1 MTRLPGPRSSH
12 RRPVAAKPRDARGL
26 AGWLFVLPAL
36 AFYAVFV
43 LRPITLTFQYS
54 LYEWN
59 GIGASTWVGPANYGK
74 VFTDPD
80 LYDSLINA
88 FKLIVFF
95 SVIPVVLG
103 LVIAATIRRIAE
115 SRLALV
121 ARTVLFLPQVIPLVA
136 AGIAWSW
143 LLASTGVIN
152 QLIEL
157 IGLGGVTRAWLGDFA
172 TALPAVG
179 MIGAWV
185 LLGLCTL
192 LLLAGMS
199 KIDPVLYEAARL
211 DGAGAWREFVSITV
225 PSLRQEIAVCVT
237 VTVIAALASFDII
250 YIATQGGPGNTTMV
264 PSLQI
269 FYLAFAERE
278 VGTASALAVVLMVLV
293 AEGVNHE
300 LERPHVIVH
309 DSRYYLFFST
319 QRHSFHPPGSAPTG
333 LYGFPAPR
341 LTGPYEPLN
350 GSGLVLQNPSHEPD
364 QAYAWLVLPNLQ
376 VISFANYRSHP
387 GGDPR
392 HAGAA
397 QARAGFGGTV
407 APVLELTLD
416 GLTTSAGPITTDLPA
431 AARS

>member
-1 MTRLPGPRSSH
+1 VMPRSAGARTAH
-12 RRPVAAKPRDARGL
+12 RRPVATKLRDPRGL
-26 AGWLFVLPAL
+26 VGWLFVAPAL
-36 AFYAVFV
+36 IFYAVFV

-80 LYDSLINA
+80 LFDSLINA
-88 FKLIVFF
+88 FKLIAFF
-95 SVIPVVLG
+95 SAIPVVLG
-103 LVIAATIRRIAE
+103 LAIAATIRRIAQ

-143 LLASTGVIN
+143 LLASTGVVN
-152 QLIEL
+152 QLLSL
-157 IGLGGVTRAWLGDFA
+157 IGLGGVTRAWLGDFD

-199 KIDPVLYEAARL
+199 KIDPALYEAARL

-264 PSLQI
+264 PGLQI

-293 AEGVNHE
+293 IAC
-300 LERPHVIVH
+300 
-309 DSRYYLFFST
+309 
-319 QRHSFHPPGSAPTG
+319 A
-333 LYGFPAPR
+333 
-341 LTGPYEPLN
+341 
-350 GSGLVLQNPSHEPD
+350 
-364 QAYAWLVLPNLQ
+364 LPIQ
-376 VISFANYRSHP
+376 WFAK
-387 GGDPR
+387 
-392 HAGAA
+392 
-397 QARAGFGGTV
+397 
-407 APVLELTLD
+407 D
-416 GLTTSAGPITTDLPA
+416 GN
-431 AARS
+431 R